1 MGLNKEKREGEE
13 EGEEEKEEVTTST
26 TQSWMGREV
35 RRVEKVDLGCLG
47 GGSMNMIK

>member
-1 MGLNKEKREGEE
+1 M
-13 EGEEEKEEVTTST
+13 TTRT

-47 GGSMNMIK
+47 GGSMNMIKYDQSTSYEILEEIIKVLFRG